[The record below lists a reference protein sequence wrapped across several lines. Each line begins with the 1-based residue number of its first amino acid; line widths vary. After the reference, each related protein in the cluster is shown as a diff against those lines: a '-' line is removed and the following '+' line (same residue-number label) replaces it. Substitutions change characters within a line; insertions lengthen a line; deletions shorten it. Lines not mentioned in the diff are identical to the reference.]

1 MASVDQPDDN
11 RRFAEE
17 HEANF
22 PILSDPT
29 KEMSAAY
36 GVLSAR
42 GFDNRWTFYID
53 ASGTIQRI
61 DKKVNPATAGQAL
74 VMHLE
79 ELRFPKKAM

>member
-29 KEMSAAY
+29 KAMSAAY

-53 ASGTIQRI
+53 ASGTIRRI
-61 DKKVNPATAGQAL
+61 DKQVNPATAGQEL
-74 VMHLE
+74 VRHLE
-79 ELRFPKKAM
+79 ELGFPKRAM